1 MPALARD
8 GLFCTAGVTSDAYKG
23 YNPEESRR
31 AEILWT
37 GLHNSGYALALY
49 IGVWLLPSVSA

>member
-1 MPALARD
+1 MPVLARD
-8 GLFCTAGVTSDAYKG
+8 GLFCIAGVTSDAYKG
-23 YNPEESRR
+23 YNPEELRR

-37 GLHNSGYALALY
+37 GRHNFGCALD